1 MVLAYLKKNF
11 LLVIV
16 LIILGFLSFLF
27 REKITSLYNSSI
39 WHPKI
44 IAIQGLYT
52 LDNLPEEISSQISYG
67 LTTISETD
75 KPSLSP
81 LVKSLDIQNNKD
93 YIFTLNDNIYWSNGK
108 KFTAHDINYQIPGLE
123 INILSNY
130 QIKISTPNPFSP
142 LLSVL
147 SKPLLKKNLVG
158 LGEYQ
163 VKKITYQESYIKSL
177 KLVPKDKN
185 KNSIE
190 YRFYYNEKDV
200 ISAYKIGNVNEI
212 RISSLPD
219 EFADWNKTKITQK
232 IETNQKYVAIFFNT
246 QKISN
251 KQTRQALAYA
261 TTKVKD
267 KNERCFGPI
276 SATSW
281 AYNPSIKEYNFS
293 STRARELFDANK
305 IDKINLS
312 VNNRELLSLAETIK
326 NNWTETLKLETS
338 ITLENQIDL
347 ENFDAILTY
356 GAIPN
361 DPDQYSFWHSTQTNT
376 NVTKLNNSRIDKL
389 LEEGR
394 QTIDQQE
401 RKKIYQD
408 FQRYLLEES
417 PAIFLYY
424 PTTYTITR
432 LN

>member
-1 MVLAYLKKNF
+1 
-11 LLVIV
+11 LLVII
-16 LIILGFLSFLF
+16 LIISGVLSFLF

-158 LGEYQ
+158 LGDYQ
-163 VKKITYQESYIKSL
+163 VKKITYQESYIKSI

-200 ISAYKIGNVNEI
+200 ISAYKIGNVNEV
-212 RISSLPD
+212 RTSSLPD
-219 EFADWNKTKITQK
+219 EFVNWNKTKITQK

-246 QKISN
+246 QKINN

-261 TTKVKD
+261 TPKVKD
-267 KNERCFGPI
+267 KNERCLGPI
-276 SATSW
+276 SPTSW
-281 AYNPSIKEYNFS
+281 AYNSAIKEYNFS
-293 STRARELFDANK
+293 STRAKELFDANK

-326 NNWTETLKLETS
+326 NSWSETLKLETS

-432 LN
+432 SN

>member
-1 MVLAYLKKNF
+1 
-11 LLVIV
+11 LVIV